1 MSANTSIT
9 MYEKQSK
16 KFYGQLYVQT
26 QLKDQ
31 RMQPERGGECEPI
44 KIPYRNSTYILN
56 LTRRPSL
63 LTHHDHIAI
72 ERLLFFGIGLVTR
85 AEI

>member
-31 RMQPERGGECEPI
+31 R
-44 KIPYRNSTYILN
+44 
-56 LTRRPSL
+56 RRPEGEVNVSQSKFL
-63 LTHHDHIAI
+63 I
-72 ERLLFFGIGLVTR
+72 ET
-85 AEI
+85 